1 MLRSPGEKLATVK
14 READLHLLLSE
25 HGLQEVLEH
34 QLGLGVQHLDV
45 STEVFAAP
53 RQVCAAQGLTYT
65 TEDCAAPNRV
75 VQSRE
80 SELHLDVFGHR
91 GL

>member
-34 QLGLGVQHLDV
+34 QLGPCVQHLDV

-53 RQVCAAQGLTYT
+53 TPQG
-65 TEDCAAPNRV
+65 P
-75 VQSRE
+75 
-80 SELHLDVFGHR
+80 ELHLVRSAQQEPLLLLDMYK
-91 GL
+91 L

>member
-34 QLGLGVQHLDV
+34 QLGPDVQHLDV

-53 RQVCAAQGLTYT
+53 RQVYT
-65 TEDCAAPNRV
+65 TGA
-75 VQSRE
+75 
-80 SELHLDVFGHR
+80 
-91 GL
+91 